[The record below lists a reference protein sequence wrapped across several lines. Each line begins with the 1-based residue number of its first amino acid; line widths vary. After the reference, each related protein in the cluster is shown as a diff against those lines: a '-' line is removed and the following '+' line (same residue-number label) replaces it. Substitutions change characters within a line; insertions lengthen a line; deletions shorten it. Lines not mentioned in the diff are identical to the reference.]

1 VVYFVPTLWKRI
13 IVLTA
18 ARTNCKDIRET
29 YKVYKQFYENVDMIP
44 CRRNRDFPA
53 LEMQRCEFGRTDR
66 KAVVVYHSKFFTVI
80 PKC

>member
-53 LEMQRCEFGRTDR
+53 LEMWVRQNR
-66 KAVVVYHSKFFTVI
+66 KESSSCVPLKIFHSNPQVL
-80 PKC
+80 